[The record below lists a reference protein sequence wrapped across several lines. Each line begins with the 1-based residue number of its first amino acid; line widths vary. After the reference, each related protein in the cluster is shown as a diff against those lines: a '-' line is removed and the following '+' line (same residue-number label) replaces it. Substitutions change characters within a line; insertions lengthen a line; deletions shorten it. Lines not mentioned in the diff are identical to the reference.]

1 MALHRFALEHFRA
14 RWFEPYLLGQVG
26 EVQIIQPKI
35 FITLFN
41 KPLNCNGYRN
51 PLDLNLRNLFRELP
65 AFAQYENSNKYKIFR
80 EVHHRS
86 TGAQKTQESSRHS
99 QAPMAL
105 LLRPSLECSV
115 QPQPQCH
122 QAIQPFRHQG
132 ISLKSVNRYL
142 SVKTNLV
149 ICTL

>member
-1 MALHRFALEHFRA
+1 M
-14 RWFEPYLLGQVG
+14 V
-26 EVQIIQPKI
+26 I
-35 FITLFN
+35 
-41 KPLNCNGYRN
+41 
-51 PLDLNLRNLFRELP
+51 DLNLSNLFRELP

-132 ISLKSVNRYL
+132 ISLKSVKRYF

-149 ICTL
+149 ICTCIMNSKKDKISMCEEIERHTLSKSLHSLSRTSLVP

>member
-1 MALHRFALEHFRA
+1 MVISF
-14 RWFEPYLLGQVG
+14 G
-26 EVQIIQPKI
+26 
-35 FITLFN
+35 
-41 KPLNCNGYRN
+41 C
-51 PLDLNLRNLFRELP
+51 DLNLSNLFRDLL

-99 QAPMAL
+99 QAPMAS
-105 LLRPSLECSV
+105 LLRPNSECSV

-132 ISLKSVNRYL
+132 ISLKSVKRYF

-149 ICTL
+149 ICTCKTVRKIKYQCVKKSNGIPYLNLYILSREHLWCHN